1 MCIRDSYTGARL
13 LEIISKT
20 DKTCAEIFD
29 EFSGSVTTPEINIHF
44 DEQGQQYDAMEALSN
59 SVDFPNAEI
68 NTIDGVRVDYEN
80 CWGLVRASN
89 TTPCLVLRFEG
100 NDQEALGSIKSQFK
114 DWLEKNNISAKNL

>member
-1 MCIRDSYTGARL
+1 
-13 LEIISKT
+13 
-20 DKTCAEIFD
+20 
-29 EFSGSVTTPEINIHF
+29 
-44 DEQGQQYDAMEALSN
+44 MEALSN
-59 SVDFPNAEI
+59 SVDFPDAEI

-100 NDQEALGSIKSQFK
+100 NDQEALDSIKSQFK